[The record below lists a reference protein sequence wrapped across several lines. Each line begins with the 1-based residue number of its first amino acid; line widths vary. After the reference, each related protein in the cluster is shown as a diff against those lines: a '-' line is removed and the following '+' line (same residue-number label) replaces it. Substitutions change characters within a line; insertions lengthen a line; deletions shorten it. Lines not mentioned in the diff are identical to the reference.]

1 MDEARV
7 FRVRTAE
14 ADDARAV
21 VELWGG
27 VAAEG
32 RWILREAPLDIDA
45 TMGEFRD
52 VLASESAHPVVAVT
66 STGRI
71 IGSAIGFDQHPAP
84 ITFGMHVAID
94 QRRHGVGTALLQ
106 SVLAWA
112 GERGSHKVV
121 LEVWPHNHAAIALY
135 ERHGFVREGLR
146 PAQYRRRNGE
156 LWDALE
162 MGLHLV

>member
-1 MDEARV
+1 M
-7 FRVRTAE
+7 
-14 ADDARAV
+14 
-21 VELWGG
+21 
-27 VAAEG
+27 
-32 RWILREAPLDIDA
+32 
-45 TMGEFRD
+45 
-52 VLASESAHPVVAVT
+52 VAVT

-121 LEVWPHNHAAIALY
+121 LEVWPHNHAAIRTPCRALGS
-135 ERHGFVREGLR
+135 RVPGSPVRVPLLR
-146 PAQYRRRNGE
+146 VYRAMDNLRSVWLSRP
-156 LWDALE
+156 WR
-162 MGLHLV
+162 